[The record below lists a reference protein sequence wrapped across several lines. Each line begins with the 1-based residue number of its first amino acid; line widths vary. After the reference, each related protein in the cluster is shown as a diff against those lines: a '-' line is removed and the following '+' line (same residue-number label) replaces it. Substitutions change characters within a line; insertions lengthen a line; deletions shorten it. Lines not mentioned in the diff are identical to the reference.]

1 MAHWETPET
10 YHTHYWL
17 SYILAASGRPR
28 KVGSSQRVSHESFV
42 VDIYDDRCS
51 FEFFTG
57 WGMATSRPVHHR
69 GCLLHYFLLPSLSN
83 SLFLKHVAIVRALG
97 CCCQL
102 VGIHFPNKVLDF
114 CLLVFFYRPRLYN
127 GRQPATRTIY
137 AVWKRARSGSLS
149 PWMMTL
155 CFLFTSFF
163 PSSQR
168 LFRDGKL
175 WRQMENTEREH
186 SSLSRQRSSGFL
198 K

>member
-1 MAHWETPET
+1 MTIVAFF
-10 YHTHYWL
+10 
-17 SYILAASGRPR
+17 
-28 KVGSSQRVSHESFV
+28 SS
-42 VDIYDDRCS
+42 
-51 FEFFTG
+51 G
-57 WGMATSRPVHHR
+57 WGTVTSRPVHHR
-69 GCLLHYFLLPSLSN
+69 GCLLHYFLLASLSN

-114 CLLVFFYRPRLYN
+114 CLFVFFYRPRLYN
-127 GRQPATRTIY
+127 GHQPATRTIY
-137 AVWKRARSGSLS
+137 AVWKRARPGSLS

-155 CFLFTSFF
+155 CFLFASFF

-175 WRQMENTEREH
+175 WRQMENTEGEH